1 VFYEDTGMRTEDVF
15 SEFNPEPIGV
25 ASLAQVH
32 VATHRATGQKV
43 AVKIQHPPLQEFAA
57 IEYVFRYAAFI
68 CSLNGIVW
76 HPQISSFVLSRK
88 YFLTLNSHG

>member
-1 VFYEDTGMRTEDVF
+1 LEGVRQVFYEDTGMSIEDVF
-15 SEFNPEPIGV
+15 SDFNPEPIGV

-57 IEYVFRYAAFI
+57 IE
-68 CSLNGIVW
+68 
-76 HPQISSFVLSRK
+76 
-88 YFLTLNSHG
+88 

>member
-1 VFYEDTGMRTEDVF
+1 MRPCLDSCEQSTLDGVQRVFYEDTGMRIEDVF

-68 CSLNGIVW
+68 T
-76 HPQISSFVLSRK
+76 H
-88 YFLTLNSHG
+88 